1 MTSRLEM
8 VHTSPPSKGG
18 KVKKINGFRVL
29 SPKAVPRQLPSGS
42 PSSPV
47 SPLSPLSSPTRGC
60 PGSPKLEPVVERP
73 QHPCNP
79 VDTTERRNALTK
91 RPDALGEAPQEPEP
105 MSRAGIAIRGFRQNT
120 CDLSRECTTQ
130 TIPLRQTRQNTCD
143 LSRECTTQTIPLRQ
157 TSSLLQSLPASAAA
171 EEEASEGMP
180 IPEVLQ
186 HSNGHDLTLQLP
198 CKQISAYS
206 TLSTHSTGPSE
217 AVVQLGLKQPTGSS
231 CSTPTKPD
239 GGYSRPR
246 NLQPLSPLSVTSST
260 PLTSGS
266 PLSPLSP
273 TSRERNAEEKAR
285 IAELRA
291 SGHKKLRNALEF
303 CMAANRMAARLK
315 TN

>member
-105 MSRAGIAIRGFRQNT
+105 MSRAGIAIRGF
-120 CDLSRECTTQ
+120 
-130 TIPLRQTRQNTCD
+130 RQNTCD